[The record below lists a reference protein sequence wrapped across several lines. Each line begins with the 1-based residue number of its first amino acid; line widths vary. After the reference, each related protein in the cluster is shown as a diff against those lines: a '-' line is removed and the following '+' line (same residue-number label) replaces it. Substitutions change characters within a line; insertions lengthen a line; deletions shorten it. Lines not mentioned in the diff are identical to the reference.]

1 MTQNPHPGPHLFN
14 IGKLHDLSRRAFLRR
29 SSQLAC
35 MGAASGYAMGLAGLS
50 DAAAFETEGGYKAL
64 VCVFLLG
71 GNDHAN
77 TLIPFD
83 APNYARYNTIRGGLP
98 DQGGI
103 ALSQSSLASQVL
115 IPRDDQVLT
124 DDMQLALAPTMPRL
138 KARFDQGVMAPLL
151 NVGPLIVPL
160 TRQQFESG
168 NNSSFPRPAKLFSH
182 NDQQSTWQS
191 GEPEGSVSGWGGRL
205 ADLAQ
210 ERNTNSMFTAINAAG
225 NAVFL
230 SGDEIQPYSIA
241 TQGAIEIAG
250 INRPIYGSGAT
261 SEAVRTLLTTGNGHV
276 FGNDYSMA
284 NARSIQFSGFINDAL
299 SNISLSTDFGSG
311 NSLASQLEVVARLIA
326 ARDLIGVQR
335 QVFLVAT
342 GGFDNHDGLLGTHE
356 GLLAGVDSAMDAFYR
371 AMVEIG
377 AADQVTTFT
386 ASDFGRTLAS
396 NGDGSDHGWGGHHFV
411 LGGAVDGGRFYGT
424 APQIS
429 VDADDQVGRG
439 RLLPTTSVDQYSAT
453 LGQWLGVTPD
463 EIPIVSPNIGNFN
476 EPNLGFMKNAATPAT

>member
-1 MTQNPHPGPHLFN
+1 MTGNPNLFH
-14 IGKLHDLSRRAFLRR
+14 IGKAHELSRRAFMRR

-50 DAAAFETEGGYKAL
+50 DAAAFESDGGYKAL

-83 APNYARYNTIRGGLP
+83 APNYQRYSTIRGGTP

-103 ALSQSSLASQVL
+103 A
-115 IPRDDQVLT
+115 IGRDALTNQLLVPNIEQTLT

-138 KARFDQGVMAPLL
+138 KARFDEGVMAPLL

-168 NNSSFPRPAKLFSH
+168 NSSSFPRPAKLFSH

-205 ADLAQ
+205 GDLAQ
-210 ERNTNSMFTAINAAG
+210 VRNTNSMFTAINATG

-230 SGDEIQPYSIA
+230 SGDDIQPYGISSN
-241 TQGAIEIAG
+241 GAIEIRG
-250 INRPIYGSGAT
+250 LDRSVYGSSAT
-261 SEAVRTLLTTGNGHV
+261 SDAMRQLLTAGNGHV
-276 FGNDYSMA
+276 FGNDYAQA
-284 NARSIQFSGFINDAL
+284 NARSIQFSGFINDAV
-299 SNISLSTDFGSG
+299 SNVSLSTEFGASG
-311 NSLASQLEVVARLIA
+311 LANQLEVVARLIA
-326 ARDLIGVQR
+326 ARDQLGVRR

-342 GGFDNHDGLLGTHE
+342 GGFDNHDGLIGTHE
-356 GLLAGVDSAMDAFYR
+356 GLLAGVDGALDAFYR
-371 AMVEIG
+371 AMIEVG
-377 AADQVTTFT
+377 AADMVTTFT

-396 NGDGSDHGWGGHHFV
+396 NGDGSDHGWGGHHFI
-411 LGGAVDGGRFYGT
+411 LGGAVNGGRFYGT

-429 VDADDQVGRG
+429 VDSDDQVGRG
-439 RLLPTTSVDQYSAT
+439 RLLPSTAVDQYSAT
-453 LGQWLGVTPD
+453 LGKWLGVEPA

-476 EPNLGFMKNAATPAT
+476 SSDLGFMRASNPG

>member
-1 MTQNPHPGPHLFN
+1 MKGPGVFH
-14 IGKLHDLSRRAFLRR
+14 IGKAHEISRRAFMRR
-29 SSQLAC
+29 SSQLAV
-35 MGAASGYAMGLAGLS
+35 MGAASGYALGLAGLS
-50 DAAAFETEGGYKAL
+50 DAAAFNSAGGYKAL

-83 APNYARYNTIRGGLP
+83 SANYARYSSIRGGLP
-98 DQGGI
+98 ADGGI
-103 ALSQSSLASQVL
+103 AIDRDALAGQVL
-115 IPRDDQVLT
+115 NPLEEQVLT

-191 GEPEGSVSGWGGRL
+191 GSPEGSVSGWGGRIG
-205 ADLAQ
+205 DLAASS
-210 ERNTNSMFTAINAAG
+210 NTNSMFTAINATG

-230 SGDEIQPYSIA
+230 SGDQVQPYGISSA
-241 TQGAIEIAG
+241 GAIEIGALG
-250 INRPIYGSGAT
+250 RNVYGSSAA
-261 SEAVRTLLTTGNGHV
+261 SQTLRDLITNGSGHI
-276 FGNDYSMA
+276 FGNDYAMA
-284 NARSIQFSGFINDAL
+284 NARSIQFSGFVNDAL
-299 SNISLSTDFGSG
+299 SNANLATDFGEG
-311 NSLASQLEVVARLIA
+311 NGLAQQLEIVARLIA
-326 ARDLIGVQR
+326 ERNQLGVTR

-342 GGFDNHDGLLGTHE
+342 GGFDNHDGLIGTHE
-356 GLLAGVDSAMDAFYR
+356 GLLAGVDFALDAFYR
-371 AMVEIG
+371 AMLEVG
-377 AADQVTTFT
+377 VADRVTTFT

-411 LGGAVDGGRFYGT
+411 LGGSVNGGQFFGR

-429 VDADDQVGRG
+429 VDSDDQVGRG
-439 RLLPTTSVDQYSAT
+439 RLLPSTM
-453 LGQWLGVTPD
+453 LP
-463 EIPIVSPNIGNFN
+463 
-476 EPNLGFMKNAATPAT
+476 

>member
-1 MTQNPHPGPHLFN
+1 MFH
-14 IGKLHDLSRRAFLRR
+14 IGKAQELSRRAFMRR
-29 SSQLAC
+29 SGQLAV
-35 MGAASGYAMGLAGLS
+35 MGGAAGYAMGLAGLS

-83 APNYARYNTIRGGLP
+83 GPNYSRYSAIRGGLP
-98 DQGGI
+98 SDGGI
-103 ALSQSSLASQVL
+103 AISQSALSGQVL
-115 IPRDDQVLT
+115 VPRDDQVLT

-168 NNSSFPRPAKLFSH
+168 NTSSFPRPPKLFSH

-191 GEPEGSVSGWGGRL
+191 GAPEGSVSGWGGRIG
-205 ADLAQ
+205 DLAQ
-210 ERNTNSMFTAINAAG
+210 SRNTNSMFTAINATG

-230 SGDEIQPYSIA
+230 SGDEVQPYGISSN
-241 TQGAIEIAG
+241 GAIEIAA
-250 INRPIYGSGAT
+250 IQRNLYGSSAA
-261 SEAVRTLLTTGNGHV
+261 SDALRTLLTTGNSHV
-276 FGNDYSMA
+276 FGNDYAMA
-284 NARSIQFSGFINDAL
+284 NARSIEYSGFINDAL
-299 SNISLSTDFGSG
+299 ANVSLSTDFGSG
-311 NSLASQLEVVARLIA
+311 NGLAQQLEVVARLIA
-326 ARDLIGVQR
+326 ARDLLGVKR

-342 GGFDNHDGLLGTHE
+342 GGFDNHDGLIGTHE
-356 GLLAGVDSAMDAFYR
+356 NLLAGVDFALDTFYR
-371 AMVEIG
+371 AMVEVG
-377 AADQVTTFT
+377 AADRVTTFT

-396 NGDGSDHGWGGHHFV
+396 NGDGSDHGWGGHHFI
-411 LGGAVDGGRFYGT
+411 LGGAVNGGRFYGQ

-439 RLLPTTSVDQYSAT
+439 RLLPTTAVDEYSAT
-453 LGQWLGVTPD
+453 LGKWLGVSPG
-463 EIPIVSPNIGNFN
+463 EIPIVSPNIANFN
-476 EPNLGFMKNAATPAT
+476 TPDLGFLRQPDSSPV

>member
-1 MTQNPHPGPHLFN
+1 
-14 IGKLHDLSRRAFLRR
+14 
-29 SSQLAC
+29 

-83 APNYARYNTIRGGLP
+83 AANYQRYSTIRGGLP
-98 DQGGI
+98 GQGGI
-103 ALSQSSLASQVL
+103 AIGRDALANQLLVPN
-115 IPRDDQVLT
+115 IEQTLT

-138 KARFDQGVMAPLL
+138 KARFDEGVMAPLL

-191 GEPEGSVSGWGGRL
+191 GAPEGSVSGWGGRL
-205 ADLAQ
+205 GDLAQ
-210 ERNTNSMFTAINAAG
+210 VRNTNSMFTAINATG

-230 SGDEIQPYSIA
+230 SGDQIQPYGISP
-241 TQGAIEIAG
+241 QGAIEIRG
-250 INRPIYGSGAT
+250 LDRNVYGSSAT
-261 SEAVRTLLTTGNGHV
+261 SDAMRALLTAGSGHV
-276 FGNDYSMA
+276 FGNDYAQA

-299 SNISLSTDFGSG
+299 SNVSLSTDFGEG

-326 ARDLIGVQR
+326 ARDLLGVRR

-342 GGFDNHDGLLGTHE
+342 GGYDNHDGLIGTHE
-356 GLLAGVDSAMDAFYR
+356 GLLAGLDSALDSFYS
-371 AMVEIG
+371 ALLEVG
-377 AADQVTTFT
+377 AADMVTTFT

-396 NGDGSDHGWGGHHFV
+396 NGDGSDHGWGGHHFI
-411 LGGAVDGGRFYGT
+411 LGGAVNGGRFYGT
-424 APQIS
+424 APHIS
-429 VDADDQVGRG
+429 VDTDDQVGRG
-439 RLLPTTSVDQYSAT
+439 RLLPSTAVDQYSAT
-453 LGQWLGVTPD
+453 LGKWLGVEPA

-476 EPNLGFMKNAATPAT
+476 SSDLGFMRATNPG